1 MINIDEKQ
9 KRILQL
15 LCQNDEYVSLE
26 WLQETLSV
34 SKRTVYYLIN
44 KINDTLAVYQIA
56 PIQNKRGA
64 GYYIENE
71 QKKQI
76 QSLFTE
82 SLVESSLKA
91 EDRIQFLICWLL
103 YPDKVIH
110 VETIMECF
118 GISRNSVFSD
128 LKKLKTEIQKYHLD
142 LVYSPKEGYKLQGI
156 PANFHAIFLHYIMIL
171 LQKVSYREIFFLNVS
186 EVELYYR
193 RLLSISDQLG
203 NEYKGD
209 NYLLAIS
216 CLLSITHHTNEKF
229 DFSLLELKDLGK
241 TKELNLIDEMFQDFN
256 VHERLYLAIYLLG
269 SKAGNTVAYK
279 DDEKD
284 IELFELAQVLTE
296 KFEKV
301 SRIRFSDK
309 NELINS
315 LYLRFKLSL
324 YYYKISIQIM
334 NPFTADVKKNYP
346 DLYEIVNTLCIE
358 NEDIFPFPLS
368 EGEIV
373 YITIHF
379 GGHIRNES
387 SYLYRKMRV
396 LIVCPSGISTSVL
409 LRKEIENSFANIQV
423 VDSIAVAD
431 IPDTVKDI
439 DFIISTVDIQAQV
452 PCIKV
457 HTILSREDKSRI
469 ASLISLNENTYSNNP
484 NGIEEL
490 LNIVYRYVDPK
501 DHENVKTDII
511 QFLQNGNPLLQINEI
526 SQYRLCEVLN
536 VDDIV
541 LANKQMGWEEGIKV
555 ASRPLLNNGYI
566 KPNYIASMIN
576 LVCDYGPYFVL
587 RNGVAL
593 AHGKSNEG
601 ANMLGLSL
609 LVNKSGVLF
618 EDLEVKLL
626 FVLSSPDQNKHLR
639 LLRDI
644 MELSE
649 DEKIV
654 QEILEQTTTALIHE
668 KIKLLYHDIA
678 KK

>member
-9 KRILQL
+9 KIILQI
-15 LCQNDEYVSLE
+15 LCQNEEYVSLE

-34 SKRTVYYLIN
+34 SKRTIYYLIN
-44 KINDTLAVYQIA
+44 KINDTLSVYQID

-64 GYYIENE
+64 GYYIEDK

-82 SLVESSLKA
+82 SLVESSLKS

-103 YPDKVIH
+103 YPNKIIH
-110 VETIMECF
+110 IETIMECF
-118 GISRNSVFSD
+118 DISRNSVFSD
-128 LKKLKTEIQKYHLD
+128 LKKLKKEIQKYHLD
-142 LVYSPKEGYKLQGI
+142 LVYNPKEGYRLKGI
-156 PANFHAIFLHYIMIL
+156 PANFHTIFLHYITIL

-186 EVELYYR
+186 EVELYYD
-193 RLLSISDQLG
+193 RLLKISNQLG

-229 DFSLLELKDLGK
+229 DFSLLELKDLGQ
-241 TKELNLIDEMFQDFN
+241 TEELNLIDEMFQDFN

-284 IELFELAQVLTE
+284 IELYELAQVLTE

-301 SRIRFSDK
+301 SRIRLSEK

-315 LYLRFKLSL
+315 LYLHFKLSL
-324 YYYKISIQIM
+324 YYFRMSIQIM

-346 DLYEIVNTLCIE
+346 DLYEIVNALCKE

-368 EGEIV
+368 EGEIA

-387 SYLYRKMRV
+387 SYLYRKFRV

-409 LRKEIENSFANIQV
+409 LRKEIEHSFSNIQV
-423 VDSIAVAD
+423 VDSIAIAG
-431 IPDTVKDI
+431 IPNTVKDI
-439 DFIISTVDIQAQV
+439 DFIITTVDMEAQV

-457 HTILSREDKSRI
+457 HTILSKEDKSRI
-469 ASLISLNENTYSNNP
+469 ASVISLNENTYSCNKS
-484 NGIEEL
+484 GIEEL

-501 DHENVKTDII
+501 NYDNLKTEVL
-511 QFLQNGNPLLQINEI
+511 QFLQNGNPLFKINET
-526 SQYRLCEVLN
+526 SQYRLFEVLSSG
-536 VDDIV
+536 DIV
-541 LANKQMGWEEGIKV
+541 LANKRMDWKEGIQI
-555 ASRPLLNNGYI
+555 ASHPLLKNGYI
-566 KPNYIASMIN
+566 KSDYIDSMIN
-576 LVCDYGPYFVL
+576 LVCNYGPYFVL

-609 LVNKSGVLF
+609 LVNKSGVIF
-618 EDLEVKLL
+618 EDLPVNLL

-649 DEKIV
+649 NKNFVQDILNQNTTGLIYEKLK
-654 QEILEQTTTALIHE
+654 QACN
-668 KIKLLYHDIA
+668 KIA

>member
-34 SKRTVYYLIN
+34 SKRTIYYLIN
-44 KINDTLAVYQIA
+44 KTNDTLAVYQIA

-110 VETIMECF
+110 VETIMEYF

-156 PANFHAIFLHYIMIL
+156 PANFHAIFLHYITIL

-203 NEYKGD
+203 NEYKAD

-216 CLLSITHHTNEKF
+216 CLLSITHHTNENF

-301 SRIRFSDK
+301 SRIRLSDK

-315 LYLRFKLSL
+315 LYLHFKLSL

-409 LRKEIENSFANIQV
+409 LRKEIESSFANIQV

-431 IPDTVKDI
+431 ISDTVKDI

-490 LNIVYRYVDPK
+490 FKHCV
-501 DHENVKTDII
+501 
-511 QFLQNGNPLLQINEI
+511 
-526 SQYRLCEVLN
+526 SLC
-536 VDDIV
+536 
-541 LANKQMGWEEGIKV
+541 G
-555 ASRPLLNNGYI
+555 S
-566 KPNYIASMIN
+566 
-576 LVCDYGPYFVL
+576 
-587 RNGVAL
+587 
-593 AHGKSNEG
+593 
-601 ANMLGLSL
+601 
-609 LVNKSGVLF
+609 
-618 EDLEVKLL
+618 
-626 FVLSSPDQNKHLR
+626 
-639 LLRDI
+639 
-644 MELSE
+644 
-649 DEKIV
+649 
-654 QEILEQTTTALIHE
+654 
-668 KIKLLYHDIA
+668 
-678 KK
+678 